1 MRSIGLAAMAVGML
15 GLLASGA
22 EGAAAVAPEPAPV
35 VMRVRNVGE
44 LHGQAVVLLEGG
56 EPRVILP
63 IWIGPSEAS
72 AIDLRLRNQ
81 KAPRPL
87 TADLLETTL
96 ATLGAKVDR
105 VEVIDLRD
113 NTFIGRLT
121 LRDAQGAEHLIDA
134 RPSDLIALAI
144 GAHLPVLVAPHVLAQ
159 AGLDAAKLHL

>member
-1 MRSIGLAAMAVGML
+1 MRAIGVAAAGMAIL

-22 EGAAAVAPEPAPV
+22 KAAIAAAPEPAPV
-35 VMRVRNVGE
+35 VMRVRNVGA
-44 LHGQAVVLLEGG
+44 LNGQAVVLLEGG
-56 EPRVILP
+56 EPRLILP
-63 IWIGPSEAS
+63 IWIGPNEAS

-87 TADLLETTL
+87 TADLLETAL
-96 ATLGAKVDR
+96 ATLGAKVER

-121 LRDAQGAEHLIDA
+121 LRDARGAEHLIDA